1 MTVSLEPAST
11 TETQVAVDT
20 VAADSAKEHSSGS
33 AEQDQAGVIEKCIT
47 EDADRDT
54 TLLSD
59 NASISEQDDSCS
71 SSEEQ
76 KECSTKPEQNNR
88 AGVEGASESAVIED
102 IRDQDLLARSRVSLS
117 SEEKH
122 QSPAAPSIT
131 NTGKQNGMLPC
142 YMDVSRNVGSVKPET
157 DVAAVAS
164 VYRDY
169 SRLPCAEGG
178 NNIVGTSATS
188 GKEPPFPVKL
198 HKILSKLEFADV
210 VSWLP
215 HGRSWRVLKPKAFEE
230 KVVPLYFRHA
240 KYASFM
246 RQVNGWG
253 FKRMTQGPDHNSY
266 YHELFLRGLPHLC
279 LKMRRPAR
287 AKAGSADS
295 DINPDFYRL
304 SMVAPL
310 PNPGSPAVKE
320 NGLQGIHDL
329 GAMQSN
335 ALASLANF
343 QPSALGLPV
352 HGMPN
357 GGLANMN
364 FPNLGM
370 NGFSAPNISAN
381 ALLQQQIH
389 NQFQPRLGNVGQQ
402 LGVPAGPNGVG
413 NNALGVADAN
423 TAMTQQIGALRQRR
437 EDLVRQLQMINNGNG
452 SGASSIA
459 NTTGNAGEQA
469 NPSHSSNPTSSTLQP
484 NLSLLPS
491 DHSHLLSNNVG
502 ANTAQLQQ
510 IMMSQLQAASMNGQ
524 NGNIMPHQP
533 FGGIDISS
541 SGMQQLGLS
550 NIAGPVGGNV
560 INPQLLMQHNA
571 MNGAL
576 GVPGMNNSL
585 IAPGLG
591 NLGFMIQN
599 QMLPNHHGSFQ
610 PMSNQNSSISGQANL
625 QLSNDRAS

>member
-54 TLLSD
+54 TLFSD

-266 YHELFLRGLPHLC
+266 YHE
-279 LKMRRPAR
+279 
-287 AKAGSADS
+287 
-295 DINPDFYRL
+295 
-304 SMVAPL
+304 V
-310 PNPGSPAVKE
+310 
-320 NGLQGIHDL
+320 
-329 GAMQSN
+329 
-335 ALASLANF
+335 
-343 QPSALGLPV
+343 
-352 HGMPN
+352 
-357 GGLANMN
+357 
-364 FPNLGM
+364 
-370 NGFSAPNISAN
+370 
-381 ALLQQQIH
+381 
-389 NQFQPRLGNVGQQ
+389 
-402 LGVPAGPNGVG
+402 
-413 NNALGVADAN
+413 
-423 TAMTQQIGALRQRR
+423 RR
-437 EDLVRQLQMINNGNG
+437 ED
-452 SGASSIA
+452 
-459 NTTGNAGEQA
+459 E
-469 NPSHSSNPTSSTLQP
+469 
-484 NLSLLPS
+484 
-491 DHSHLLSNNVG
+491 
-502 ANTAQLQQ
+502 
-510 IMMSQLQAASMNGQ
+510 
-524 NGNIMPHQP
+524 
-533 FGGIDISS
+533 
-541 SGMQQLGLS
+541 
-550 NIAGPVGGNV
+550 
-560 INPQLLMQHNA
+560 
-571 MNGAL
+571 
-576 GVPGMNNSL
+576 
-585 IAPGLG
+585 
-591 NLGFMIQN
+591 
-599 QMLPNHHGSFQ
+599 
-610 PMSNQNSSISGQANL
+610 
-625 QLSNDRAS
+625 